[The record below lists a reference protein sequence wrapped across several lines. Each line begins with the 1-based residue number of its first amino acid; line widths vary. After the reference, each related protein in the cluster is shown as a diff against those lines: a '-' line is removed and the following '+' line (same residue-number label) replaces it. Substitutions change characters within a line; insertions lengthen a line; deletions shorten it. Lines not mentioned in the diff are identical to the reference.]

1 MDKNLPKD
9 LHERENEGICL
20 SFNRPFLI
28 PFTPVPCKMVRKG
41 TGVTSTLLTSK
52 GTSASNDYQPIG
64 QILPIIPKT
73 ERPDETGQGY
83 TTKTDK
89 FSLEE

>member
-1 MDKNLPKD
+1 
-9 LHERENEGICL
+9 
-20 SFNRPFLI
+20 
-28 PFTPVPCKMVRKG
+28 VPRKTVRKG
-41 TGVTSTLLTSK
+41 TGVTSTRLTSK
-52 GTSASNDYQPIG
+52 VTSASNDYQPVG

-73 ERPDETGQGY
+73 EQPDETGQGY